1 MPASSADATPGSD
14 SDGVPM
20 VQSSVAEYTRNDTA
34 ATATMPAASPSR
46 PSMKLI
52 ALMVITTIRMVSV
65 TLRSG
70 SSGNSP
76 PLGVGSQGSA
86 WPLQTR
92 MPAAATWAASLLTA
106 PRPPRAA
113 PPGAAARRAR
123 GAQLAARAEPPPVVD
138 EPDHDHEPAGQ
149 QQPGRGPRPGRLERV
164 LQEGQPA
171 RDQQPGDQAAVHGQ
185 AAKQRCRCGVGIPG
199 SGLMYR
205 ASTNRDPSDQRD
217 QQVCHRSGDQQDQ
230 GVLGGLDLIG
240 CHQRH
245 FMALARR
252 RRAAHRQQAPR
263 NLRTLAWDAA
273 PRA

>member
-106 PRPPRAA
+106 PRPHRSSTHPTTTTN
-113 PPGAAARRAR
+113 
-123 GAQLAARAEPPPVVD
+123 
-138 EPDHDHEPAGQ
+138 
-149 QQPGRGPRPGRLERV
+149 
-164 LQEGQPA
+164 QPA
-171 RDQQPGDQAAVHGQ
+171 SYRPPGDQAAVTCQ
-185 AAKQRCRCGVGIPG
+185 AA
-199 SGLMYR
+199 
-205 ASTNRDPSDQRD
+205 
-217 QQVCHRSGDQQDQ
+217 
-230 GVLGGLDLIG
+230 
-240 CHQRH
+240 
-245 FMALARR
+245 
-252 RRAAHRQQAPR
+252 
-263 NLRTLAWDAA
+263 
-273 PRA
+273 